1 MRSLRVVGAGASWGR
16 AGLTEWSRP
25 STISCSAVTFVRH
38 RAAFPWP
45 LRVRAAMLPEPLRT
59 RDSERSR
66 FSDEGMAWRKTIDN
80 FDPLARITCILY
92 SSRPGK

>member
-80 FDPLARITCILY
+80 FGSA
-92 SSRPGK
+92 SV